1 MGGSVGFGLGVTHSQ
16 ASLTLLLP
24 LIPDAL
30 LLGPLGPPLLLWGE
44 RPSLPS
50 AYAGRGVLRGAGTNQ
65 GERWQGNPQG
75 LFPSESRLPPKAAAL
90 SQLRAQGHRW
100 PLDRWPSSEGGP
112 G

>member
-1 MGGSVGFGLGVTHSQ
+1 MYGERGSWGPGSTGGSVGLRLGVTHSQ

-30 LLGPLGPPLLLWGE
+30 LFGPLCPPLLLWGE

-50 AYAGRGVLRGAGTNQ
+50 ACAGKGVLRGARTNQ
-65 GERWQGNPQG
+65 GEWWQGNPQR

-90 SQLRAQGHRW
+90 NQLRA
-100 PLDRWPSSEGGP
+100 
-112 G
+112 